1 MNRRLLLV
9 SSALMLS
16 AALMGCDSKESTTA
30 ANAPK
35 SAPAKQAPSL
45 EAAAQARGFT
55 VGAMMAANPVY
66 VFFDPQCPHCANLWK
81 ASLPL
86 QKSVKFVWIP
96 VALINA
102 TSLAQGGALL
112 SAVNPVDAM
121 TEHESSLLAGKGG
134 ISASASLP
142 PELEQAIKKNTADPM
157 TPTITNATAAR
168 VAIVRTPNRTIS
180 RLLMSNAT
188 AMPTPDRPNSSV
200 NCEPRP

>member
-9 SSALMLS
+9 LSALMLS

-142 PELEQAIKKNTADPM
+142 PELEQAIKKNTEIM
-157 TPTITNATAAR
+157 TSFGAEGVPFVVAKNLKTGQMVSRDGSMPTAAL
-168 VAIVRTPNRTIS
+168 AD
-180 RLLMSNAT
+180 LLGVSQ
-188 AMPTPDRPNSSV
+188 P
-200 NCEPRP
+200 

>member
-1 MNRRLLLV
+1 
-9 SSALMLS
+9 MLS

-142 PELEQAIKKNTADPM
+142 PELEQAIKKNTEIM
-157 TPTITNATAAR
+157 TSFGAEGVPFVVAKNLKTGQMVSRDGSMPTAAL
-168 VAIVRTPNRTIS
+168 AD
-180 RLLMSNAT
+180 LLGVSQ
-188 AMPTPDRPNSSV
+188 P
-200 NCEPRP
+200 